1 MMLIVLFLIS
11 FIVFL
16 LIDLLWLGIIAKS
29 LYWSYLGPLLRSPPN
44 WPAAFVFYA
53 LFVVG
58 MIVFAIY
65 PAILKKS
72 VSYAFI
78 YGALYGFFT
87 YMTYELTNLA
97 VLKDWPVG
105 IVAID
110 ILWGTVLSSLVAG
123 ISTWIYL
130 SWFGSNI

>member
-1 MMLIVLFLIS
+1 MTF
-11 FIVFL
+11 FIAEICSNHL
-16 LIDLLWLGIIAKS
+16 NNLSRSKKLIDEAKRI
-29 LYWSYLGPLLRSPPN
+29 GCD
-44 WPAAFVFYA
+44 AVKFQ
-53 LFVVG
+53 LFKADKL
-58 MIVFAIY
+58 FA

-97 VLKDWPVG
+97 VLKDWPIG